1 MISINETLREE
12 YWSQA
17 GVLIIVLC
25 MAFEDSSYGW
35 NTALKFHDALYH
47 VIVGDNHSISSFL
60 MQQMITRITHAF
72 HIKSIVMPAPLSFA

>member
-35 NTALKFHDALYH
+35 NTALKFHDAFPH
-47 VIVGDNHSISSFL
+47 VITCDNNRTPLGHDAADAH
-60 MQQMITRITHAF
+60 THHAC
-72 HIKSIVMPAPLSFA
+72 LSH